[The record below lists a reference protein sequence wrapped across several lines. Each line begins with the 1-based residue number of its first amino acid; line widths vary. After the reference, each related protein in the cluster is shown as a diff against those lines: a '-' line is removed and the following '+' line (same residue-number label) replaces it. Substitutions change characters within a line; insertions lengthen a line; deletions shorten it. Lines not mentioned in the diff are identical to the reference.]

1 MNSRGNCST
10 RRDTHR
16 TETGEIQEPHD
27 EVLERRVM
35 HKIYSKVGLSLSVS
49 LAAIGG
55 TASVAAATPN
65 QSTTTHSEIG
75 QETNHSLVDATQSQC
90 DDNGSAEGKK
100 EGTSSLRI
108 SDGRSASRIAS
119 EVAPESPHRSKRSDE
134 DAISTDDSKETV
146 CAPTPVIPESPM
158 TVLLPIAGVTT
169 AFLTLQGRRR
179 FARRNLIGQ
188 TR

>member
-1 MNSRGNCST
+1 MNR
-10 RRDTHR
+10 
-16 TETGEIQEPHD
+16 
-27 EVLERRVM
+27 
-35 HKIYSKVGLSLSVS
+35 IYSKVGLSLSIS
-49 LAAIGG
+49 LGIIGG
-55 TASVAAATPN
+55 AAGVAAATAPTE
-65 QSTTTHSEIG
+65 STTTHTEIE
-75 QETNHSLVDATQSQC
+75 QESTHSQVDATHSKC
-90 DDNGSAEGKK
+90 DDSESTTSENPEKSSIKNSA
-100 EGTSSLRI
+100 
-108 SDGRSASRIAS
+108 DRSAYRVAS
-119 EVAPESPHRSKRSDE
+119 EIAPESPHRSKRSDE